1 LCEPASRAVAPYR
14 ERTMKRI
21 MLAVPVVALVGV
33 LAVGLAAAQTP
44 PTTAVLVCRLAA
56 GSSTPQDVNLRVDY
70 EGQTVNGIPAQISEG
85 EIRFERSGGQ
95 FTFSVKVN
103 TYTGRLGGT
112 ATDEGYTSP
121 LSGECVPAQERK
133 F

>member
-1 LCEPASRAVAPYR
+1 MGIVLLLSLGVIASAS
-14 ERTMKRI
+14 
-21 MLAVPVVALVGV
+21 
-33 LAVGLAAAQTP
+33 AQTP
-44 PTTAVLVCRLAA
+44 PSPAVLVCRLAA
-56 GSSTPQDVNLRVDY
+56 GSSTPQDFNLRVDY
-70 EGQTVNGIPAQISEG
+70 QGQTVNGVPAQISDG

-95 FTFSVKVN
+95 FAFSVKVN

>member
-1 LCEPASRAVAPYR
+1 
-14 ERTMKRI
+14 MKRI
-21 MLAVPVVALVGV
+21 MLAVPVVALGV

-44 PTTAVLVCRLAA
+44 PTTAVLVCRFAA
-56 GSSTPQDVNLRVDY
+56 GTSTPQDVNLRVDY
-70 EGQTVNGIPAQISEG
+70 QGQTVNGVPAQISDG

-112 ATDEGYTSP
+112 ATDKGYTAP